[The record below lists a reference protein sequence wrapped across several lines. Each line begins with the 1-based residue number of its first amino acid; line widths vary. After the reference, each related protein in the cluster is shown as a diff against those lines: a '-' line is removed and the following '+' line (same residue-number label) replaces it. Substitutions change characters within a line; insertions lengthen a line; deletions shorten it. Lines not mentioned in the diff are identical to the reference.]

1 MITNELLETKEKAQR
16 LMDEQAGYDL
26 HNYAANLHEIVK
38 RAEEQHGIKFHYK
51 PVDKVATRFLH
62 LAEV

>member
-16 LMDEQAGYDL
+16 LMDKQAGYDL

-38 RAEEQHGIKFHYK
+38 RAEEQHGIQFHYK
-51 PVDKVATRFLH
+51 PVEKIVIQALQPV
-62 LAEV
+62 EV